1 MMMHVSSKLTL
12 QPRTLPSS
20 SHYRHS
26 YRLGRVLG
34 RGMSMVPQKQE
45 SIASTSKVIDVASSY
60 INTIRLKI
68 ATSLTSSMT
77 ESDRQQLLSSFNIN
91 YSNNN
96 TSTVPS
102 NTNQQQQQQAAERT
116 LSIGEA
122 VADAVAKEAA
132 KRTSIFEQE
141 KIQIMKQAEKAAI
154 ERVQN
159 DLLIKERK
167 VALAKWE
174 KELEEEKRLDEQQKQ
189 KQKQQMV
196 VVKQESEKEE
206 VEDHHLLHPILGKV
220 LIDFGYKRV
229 HVMSAKKLAAIPIWE
244 KQRVYRHDRA
254 KVMARDKMKSL
265 DIGLP
270 GVVALHEV
278 STNYLIQC

>member
-1 MMMHVSSKLTL
+1 MMHVSFKL
-12 QPRTLPSS
+12 SS
-20 SHYRHS
+20 SHSTRHS
-26 YRLGRVLG
+26 YRLGRVFG
-34 RGMSMVPQKQE
+34 RGMSMVPQKKE

-96 TSTVPS
+96 TSTIPS
-102 NTNQQQQQQAAERT
+102 NNTQQQQQVAERT

-122 VADAVAKEAA
+122 VADAIAKEAA

-141 KIQIMKQAEKAAI
+141 KIQIMKQAEKAAM

-159 DLLIKERK
+159 DLLIRERK

-174 KELEEEKRLDEQQKQ
+174 KELEEEKRFDELQNQKEI
-189 KQKQQMV
+189 QQMV
-196 VVKQESEKEE
+196 VKQKQERVKEE
-206 VEDHHLLHPILGKV
+206 EEDHLLQHPILGKV

-229 HVMSAKKLAAIPIWE
+229 HIMSAKKLSAIPIWE

-278 STNYLIQC
+278 STNCLIQY